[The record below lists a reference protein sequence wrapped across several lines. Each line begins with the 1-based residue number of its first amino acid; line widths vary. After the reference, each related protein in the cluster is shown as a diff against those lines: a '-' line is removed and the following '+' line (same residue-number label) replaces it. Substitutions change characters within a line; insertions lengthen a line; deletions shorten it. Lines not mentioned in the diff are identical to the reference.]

1 MEHLCLWLRCPPY
14 PNLFISSCFNKTMK
28 CKHCQNEIEW
38 NENSYGRGGKPSVCA
53 DCKKA
58 YRKNYNKIYQKTY
71 VRVRE

>member
-1 MEHLCLWLRCPPY
+1 
-14 PNLFISSCFNKTMK
+14 MK

-58 YRKNYNKIYQKTY
+58 YHRNYGKMYWKTY
-71 VRVRE
+71 VRVRR